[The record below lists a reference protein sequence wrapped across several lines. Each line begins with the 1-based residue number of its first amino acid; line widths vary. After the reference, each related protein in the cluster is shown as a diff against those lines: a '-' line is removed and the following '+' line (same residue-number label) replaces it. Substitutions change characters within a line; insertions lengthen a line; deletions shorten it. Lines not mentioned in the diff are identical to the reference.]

1 MPGIVQ
7 AFTAGLLGLLL
18 LALLLLA
25 WSVRLRHSLAKRV
38 REQQCL
44 ATVFRLTEDL
54 DQDWSEVLQA
64 VAEALP
70 QGWSHHAGV
79 VAEIHWDHHTYRSAP
94 LAPIGASLVQ
104 AMAPEGLSAKL
115 VVHHPAG
122 RHRAFAPEERALLA
136 AVAARLTNIH
146 QRRVLAERLLDS
158 EARHRKLFDD
168 SRQPTLIVE
177 GGHFIAAN
185 KAALQALRIGT
196 PEALLGKTPAD
207 FSPPRQP
214 DGEASDTKALAMMAI
229 ARKQGAHAFE
239 WEHQRATGETFTAQ
253 VLLTALHHDG
263 HTLVQ
268 VVWNDISAQKQA
280 EREVAAYRAE
290 LEARVATRTAE
301 LAAGG
306 RGHHGAQPA
315 GPALRG
321 RAPGPTPGRQPLL
334 GAPVGQRH

>member
-25 WSVRLRHSLAKRV
+25 WSMWLRHSLAKRV

-44 ATVFRLTEDL
+44 ATVFRLTEDM

-70 QGWSHHAGV
+70 QGWSHHGGV

-94 LAPIGASLVQ
+94 MAPIGASLVQ
-104 AMAPEGLSAKL
+104 TVAPDGLPAKL
-115 VVHHPAG
+115 VVHCRAG
-122 RHRAFAPEERALLA
+122 RRRSFLPEERALLA

-146 QRRVLAERLLDS
+146 QRRVLAERLLES

-168 SRQPTLIVE
+168 SRQPTLIIE
-177 GGHFIAAN
+177 GGHFIDGN
-185 KAALQALRIGT
+185 KAALQALRIDA

-207 FSPPRQP
+207 FSPLRQP
-214 DGEASDTKALAMMAI
+214 DGQPSDTKAHAMIAI
-229 ARKQGAHAFE
+229 ARQEGGHAFE
-239 WEHQRATGETFTAQ
+239 WEHLRATGETFTAQ

-268 VVWNDISAQKQA
+268 VVWNDISAQKRA
-280 EREVAAYRAE
+280 ER
-290 LEARVATRTAE
+290 
-301 LAAGG
+301 
-306 RGHHGAQPA
+306 
-315 GPALRG
+315 
-321 RAPGPTPGRQPLL
+321 
-334 GAPVGQRH
+334 